1 VGHIGE
7 LLHAA
12 RLKLGFTLREVMAR
26 SQIVAKVWG
35 NPSLVVHYGY
45 LGKVEQGKHNP
56 TVDKFFSLTE
66 VYSQSADEM
75 LRAYK
80 SQCGVSLL
88 PDPVGGPN
96 LTQMIT
102 GGRLEERAL
111 HFLPQNFGA
120 TPPPAQTLLLP
131 PSDSIDKHRYIRVV
145 VGSFNHTLSPY
156 YRPGTIFTI
165 DTHRRA
171 IASYKQWT
179 SEFDRPIYLLYTRE
193 GYLCAWCE
201 LDETSSWLTVVPHI
215 CSKAPHKHLR
225 YGREVEV
232 VGRAKNVSIDLD
244 G

>member
-1 VGHIGE
+1 MAHIGE
-7 LLHAA
+7 FLHEA
-12 RLKLGFTLREVMAR
+12 RLKLGFTLREVMER
-26 SQIVAKVWG
+26 SQILARAWG

-66 VYSQSADEM
+66 VYSQSADDM

-80 SQCGVSLL
+80 VKSGVPVL
-88 PDPVGGPN
+88 PDPIGGPN
-96 LTQMIT
+96 LTHLIT

-111 HFLPQNFGA
+111 RLLPEDFGV
-120 TPPPAQTLLLP
+120 TPPPAKTLLLP
-131 PSDSIDKHRYIRVV
+131 PDGSLDRTRYIRVV
-145 VGSFNHTLSPY
+145 LGTADHTLPAY

-165 DTHRRA
+165 DTRRKA

-179 SEFDRPIYLLYTRE
+179 SESDRPIYLLYTRE

-201 LDETSSWLTVVPHI
+201 LDQSSSWLTIVPDV
-215 CSKAPHKHLR
+215 CSKAPHRHLR

-232 VGRAKNVSIDLD
+232 VGRAKNASIDLD
-244 G
+244 